1 MKRTNPNF
9 KAHAMATQEN
19 TEFVNE
25 LFDNLFG
32 NLLDLN
38 PVDSDTDE
46 VPDFHKQLARF
57 GKPHPRGLDPARQP
71 CYTTFIKQLR
81 KPNDHFCHQR

>member
-1 MKRTNPNF
+1 MKRIDPNF
-9 KAHAMATQEN
+9 KAQAVLAQEN
-19 TEFVNE
+19 AEFVGE

-38 PVDSDTDE
+38 PIDSDTDE

-57 GKPHPRGLDPARQP
+57 GKPHP
-71 CYTTFIKQLR
+71 
-81 KPNDHFCHQR
+81 